1 MTISPQRKRK
11 SLKYNNIMDTETAE
25 PQTHLEM
32 EPIKDGTNQ
41 LCESIVNQ
49 EGFKKLYAN
58 IDAFITDEKL
68 KYEYGTLNDQGAL
81 LQQKQQ
87 AGAEITEEEIAGFE
101 KLREEFMSNP
111 VATNFLDAQ
120 EEVQKVQD
128 RIHQVIAKTFE
139 IGRVPQQED
148 FDFCSDGFGDCGCSH
163 E

>member
-1 MTISPQRKRK
+1 MNVKLSIAGLASFLLCSSVLPAEDYVVPRTEWDQPDLQGVWNFSSDIPLQRPSQYGER
-11 SLKYNNIMDTETAE
+11 
-25 PQTHLEM
+25 
-32 EPIKDGTNQ
+32 
-41 LCESIVNQ
+41 
-49 EGFKKLYAN
+49 
-58 IDAFITDEKL
+58 
-68 KYEYGTLNDQGAL
+68 EYL
-81 LQQKQQ
+81 
-87 AGAEITEEEIAGFE
+87 TEEEIAGFE